1 MAGQRKLWGVEFRAE
16 GGEGGVVSIS
26 KLRNNK
32 RRILGLEWSMSE
44 DGTPPP
50 NNSDKPRG
58 LVVSNIHII

>member
-1 MAGQRKLWGVEFRAE
+1 MPPPDGNRTAVREVVAG
-16 GGEGGVVSIS
+16 SII
-26 KLRNNK
+26 KMCDNK